1 MKQETSPIT
10 VHILG
15 KEYKIACTEN
25 ERDNLITSAQQ
36 LDEQMREIKNTGK
49 VIGSDRIAVMAA
61 LNLAHELGQMQSK
74 NTSVSQELAD
84 HLANLRR
91 KIQNVLES
99 V

>member
-1 MKQETSPIT
+1 MKGDPSPTT

-15 KEYKIACTEN
+15 KEYKIACTED
-25 ERDNLITSAQQ
+25 ERENLISSAHQ

-61 LNLAHELGQMQSK
+61 LNLAHELSQIQSQS
-74 NTSVSQELAD
+74 TSVSEELAD

-99 V
+99 S

>member
-1 MKQETSPIT
+1 MKEEASPIT

-25 ERDNLITSAQQ
+25 ERENLITSAQQ

-61 LNLAHELGQMQSK
+61 LNLAHELSQIQSQS
-74 NTSVSQELAD
+74 TSISQDLAV

-99 V
+99 A

>member
-1 MKQETSPIT
+1 MKKEASPIT

-25 ERDNLITSAQQ
+25 ERENLITSAQQ
-36 LDEQMREIKNTGK
+36 LDDQMREIKNTGK

-61 LNLAHELGQMQSK
+61 LNLAHELSQIQSQS
-74 NTSVSQELAD
+74 TSVSQDLAA

-99 V
+99 A

>member
-1 MKQETSPIT
+1 MKGEISPIT
-10 VHILG
+10 VQILG
-15 KEYKIACTEN
+15 KEYKIACN
-25 ERDNLITSAQQ
+25 EDERENLINSAHQ

-61 LNLAHELGQMQSK
+61 LNLAHELNQIQTQK
-74 NTSVSQELAD
+74 TSVSQELAD

-99 V
+99 A